1 MNVYRLRTIAIPT
14 LSATTRSDHS
24 LALVMLAT
32 AETALIARVSRVTC
46 HAIMLYSLQRVYTF
60 LGTSCAVLEPLE
72 NGSIS
77 GETNLCG
84 ENVTFACNDGYR
96 LSGSSSR
103 QCGINSLWS
112 GTISFC
118 SGIKQH
124 SKHYLIKR

>member
-1 MNVYRLRTIAIPT
+1 MNVYRVRTIAIPT

-32 AETALIARVSRVTC
+32 AETALIARVSRVAC
-46 HAIMLYSLQRVYTF
+46 HAIILYSLQRVYTF
-60 LGTSCAVLEPLE
+60 LGTSCAVLKPLE

-112 GTISFC
+112 GTQPVC
-118 SGIKQH
+118 NGTT
-124 SKHYLIKR
+124 YNKRFRY